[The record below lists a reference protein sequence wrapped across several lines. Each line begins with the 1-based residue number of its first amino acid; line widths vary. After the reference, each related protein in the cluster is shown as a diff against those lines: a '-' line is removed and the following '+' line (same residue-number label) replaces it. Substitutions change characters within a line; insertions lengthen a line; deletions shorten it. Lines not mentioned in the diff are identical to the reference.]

1 MFVSTLTRRHPQT
14 HQQLRRVASPSA
26 TRVPFVRQPV
36 YKYPI
41 TPTRHVPSHIPR
53 PPYASTGR
61 VSPSV
66 WMHQI
71 ALHTD
76 DPTELRAAARLA
88 RHVLDVA
95 CAHVRAGVT
104 SDDMDEL
111 VHETILQ
118 HGAYPSPLNYE
129 GFPKSVCTSINEVI
143 CHGIPDL
150 RPFQYGD
157 VVSLDVSCYLQGVH
171 GDNCATI
178 LVGDAVDENDS
189 MNDDD
194 SEHQHMA
201 QARRLI
207 QATHESLHAAIET
220 CRPGSCLSLIGDA
233 IQQVADSYGYQSV
246 QKYRGHGIG
255 TEFHCAPFVK
265 HFRNQDYLRLE
276 KGMVFTIEP
285 MLTAGSANCFEWDD
299 QWTVATVDNSL
310 AAQFEHTVY
319 ITDDGVEILTV
330 SEL

>member
-1 MFVSTLTRRHPQT
+1 MLLSSITARAQHTHTR
-14 HQQLRRVASPSA
+14 QQLRRFVASPAASSN
-26 TRVPFVRQPV
+26 TPFVRPPV
-36 YKYPI
+36 QKYPI
-41 TPTRHVPSHIPR
+41 SATRHVPSHIPR
-53 PPYASTGR
+53 PPYARTGR
-61 VSPSV
+61 VPPSV
-66 WMHQI
+66 WLHQI
-71 ALHTD
+71 GVHTD
-76 DPTELRAAARLA
+76 DPVELRAAARLA

-95 CAHVRAGVT
+95 CAHVQPGIT
-104 SDDMDEL
+104 SDDIDAL
-111 VHETILQ
+111 VHETIIQ

-178 LVGDAVDENDS
+178 LVGD
-189 MNDDD
+189 DDD
-194 SEHQHMA
+194 IQLA
-201 QARRLI
+201 PARRLI
-207 QATHESLHAAIET
+207 QATQESLDAAIAT
-220 CRPGSCLSLIGDA
+220 CRPGSCLTMIGEA

-246 QKYRGHGIG
+246 EKYRGHGIG

-265 HFRNQDYLRLE
+265 HYRNRDYLRLQ

-285 MLTAGSANCFEWDD
+285 MLTAGSADCFEWDD
-299 QWTVATVDNSL
+299 QWTVATSDGSL

-319 ITDDGVEILTV
+319 ITDDGVEILTI
-330 SEL
+330 SEHA